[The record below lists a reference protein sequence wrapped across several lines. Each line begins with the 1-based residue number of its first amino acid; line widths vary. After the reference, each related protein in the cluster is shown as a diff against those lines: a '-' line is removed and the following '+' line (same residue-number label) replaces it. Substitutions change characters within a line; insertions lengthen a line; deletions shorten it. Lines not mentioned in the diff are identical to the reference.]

1 MVMKEN
7 ASELQNEVKT
17 PTEKLTSNKK
27 GNDSDSDEEK
37 KKHSFPLMPQNRMVL
52 VSAVKTQLSWGWEV
66 GS

>member
-27 GNDSDSDEEK
+27 GYDSERDEEK
-37 KKHSFPLMPQNRMVL
+37 KNTLSLSCHKIEWYLF
-52 VSAVKTQLSWGWEV
+52 QL
-66 GS
+66 